1 MRTSCSA
8 TTNERLPRRQPSP
21 AAAGNERSHGYG
33 YERPYWR
40 NWRADRCPCGGN
52 GVGGGVPCAILG
64 RIAEPDRGDAAAF
77 EAYIDEKRETED
89 WLRAAL
95 AVEWAPEHDF
105 EVARDENDRIYYVRE
120 HIYPGC
126 VLPRLPSDFASHTHN
141 DARAEK
147 WAYATSVKPVSP
159 RRRVSDQFVL
169 LNGVVYVLSARI
181 SFDFLRCSPARRPT
195 RRKRGFGGWMTHNL
209 NKGVASLF
217 FRRKRGQARC
227 IDEIADFSPRKV
239 LSVSAW
245 VLKC

>member
-52 GVGGGVPCAILG
+52 GVGGGVPCASWPYRRAG
-64 RIAEPDRGDAAAF
+64 PRRRGCVRGVYRREARDRGLAS
-77 EAYIDEKRETED
+77 R
-89 WLRAAL
+89 AL

-105 EVARDENDRIYYVRE
+105 EVARDENIAFIMCGSIYTPAVFCRDYLAILHRILTTMRV
-120 HIYPGC
+120 P
-126 VLPRLPSDFASHTHN
+126 
-141 DARAEK
+141 EK
-147 WAYATSVKPVSP
+147 WAYATSVEPVSP

-181 SFDFLRCSPARRPT
+181 SFDFLRCFSRT
-195 RRKRGFGGWMTHNL
+195 K
-209 NKGVASLF
+209 
-217 FRRKRGQARC
+217 
-227 IDEIADFSPRKV
+227 ADAEKEGIWWLDDP
-239 LSVSAW
+239 
-245 VLKC
+245 